1 MLLFIDKYSK
11 GIDNM
16 NIKELSDA
24 CVKHELDKLSE
35 QWNIPI
41 DRELHGHVTT
51 TEYDDTKRSRLTLR
65 HIRQLRKMKD
75 IERVEAKAHA
85 ELVAVMYSYQEPK
98 RKSEDTAAA
107 E

>member
-1 MLLFIDKYSK
+1 MKI
-11 GIDNM
+11 N
-16 NIKELSDA
+16 ELSDA
-24 CVKHELDKLSE
+24 CVKHALDKLSE
-35 QWNIPI
+35 QWNLPI

-85 ELVAVMYSYQEPK
+85 ELVAVMYQYQEPK
-98 RKSEDTAAA
+98 PQPPETAAA